1 MTLIDR
7 SKNAHNAVLKRLY
20 ALMEK
25 KQSNLALSLD
35 VVNQA
40 QFFEILE
47 RVGLHIV
54 ILKTHCDCIND
65 FDSQFVSRLLQLK
78 EKYEFIIL
86 EDRKFADIGN
96 TVKLQYTEGVFRIIE
111 WADLITAH
119 IFPGDSMI
127 FALRQAVKETAYQ
140 RGCVLIPEM
149 TSRNNLFTRE
159 SAQKALEY
167 AKEYSDFVIGFI
179 APANENSI
187 SLETIRD
194 LAWPEFLFFTP
205 GVHNEKTGDQLGQ
218 TYISPSEAIMRGSDI
233 VIVGRG
239 IYGEQDTKRAAEF
252 YRTTAWSVL
261 KSRISANSNHPLIS
275 PS

>member
-1 MTLIDR
+1 MTLSLR
-7 SKNAHNAVLKRLY
+7 AKNAHNAVLKRLY
-20 ALMEK
+20 EIMEK

-40 QFFEILE
+40 HFFEILE
-47 RVGLHIV
+47 RVGEHIV

-65 FDSQFVSRLLQLK
+65 FDSSFISRLLQLK

-119 IFPGDSMI
+119 IFPGDSLI
-127 FALRQAVKETAYQ
+127 FALRQAVKETSYQ
-140 RGCVLIPEM
+140 RGCVLLPEM
-149 TSRNNLFTRE
+149 TSRNHLFTKN

-167 AKEYSDFVIGFI
+167 AKEYSDFVVGFI

-187 SLETIRD
+187 SLDTIRD
-194 LAWPEFLFFTP
+194 LSWPEFLFFTP
-205 GVHNEKTGDQLGQ
+205 GVHNEKTGDRLGQ
-218 TYISPSEAIMRGSDI
+218 TYISPSDAVMRGADI

-239 IYGEQDTKRAAEF
+239 IYSEQDTKRAAAF
-252 YRTTAWSVL
+252 YKTISWSAL
-261 KSRISANSNHPLIS
+261 QSRINMEQINPKA
-275 PS
+275 